1 MEFSII
7 TNNPEE
13 TRKLG
18 KKISALVQPGDLFA
32 FYGELGV
39 GKTCFIQ
46 GICNGLGV
54 KEGVNSPS
62 FTLINEYQG
71 KIPIYHFDLFRLSS
85 IDEFLDLGYEEYF
98 YGKGLTVI
106 EWAEKIEAFL
116 PSDYLKIEI
125 NSVGYYQRRIIF
137 KSTQT
142 KYQVLIKE

>member
-1 MEFSII
+1 LEFNII

-18 KKISALVQPGDLFA
+18 KKISVLVQPGDLFA

-46 GICNGLGV
+46 GICYGLGV

-71 KIPIYHFDLFRLSS
+71 KIPIYHFDLFRLNG

-106 EWAEKIEAFL
+106 EWAGKIEGFL
-116 PSDYLKIEI
+116 PPDYLKIEI
-125 NSVGYYQRRIIF
+125 NSVSYYQRRIIF
-137 KSTQT
+137 KSTQK